1 MSAFRPA
8 INPFRTAR
16 IDHLPYRLRGAT
28 WDDLIARFDDL
39 GRRVAVV
46 GDHGAGKTRFL
57 ASFAAQLRDR
67 GRPTW
72 SVRAT
77 HAPPPSAAEVDGRI
91 VLVDELDAL
100 PWATRWR
107 WRRRL
112 RAAAGVVI
120 ARHAPSATLPTLHRC
135 APDAALVAELVA
147 ELVAPQPEAATAP
160 SLEAPTAG
168 DLAALIARHRGNVRA
183 VFAELYDRAAGR
195 DRAATSDAARPIP
208 P

>member
-1 MSAFRPA
+1 MSALGPA
-8 INPFRTAR
+8 ANPFRTAR
-16 IDHLPYRLRGAT
+16 IDHLRFRLVTTT
-28 WDDLIARFDDL
+28 WDQLTARFDAL

-57 ASFAAQLRDR
+57 ATFAAHLRDR

-77 HAPPPSAAEVDGRI
+77 HTPPPTAAEVDGRI
-91 VLVDELDAL
+91 VLVDEVDAL

-135 APDAALVAELVA
+135 SPDAALVAELVA
-147 ELVAPQPEAATAP
+147 ELVTPRPEAATAP
-160 SLEAPTAG
+160 SIAAPAVA
-168 DLAALIARHRGNVRA
+168 DLAALLARHRGNVRA

-195 DRAATSDAARPIP
+195 DRGATAWAARPIP
-208 P
+208 R

>member
-1 MSAFRPA
+1 MSAPGPA
-8 INPFRTAR
+8 TNPFRTAR
-16 IDHLPYRLRGAT
+16 IDHLRYRLVATT
-28 WDDLIARFDDL
+28 WDQLTARFDAL

-57 ASFAAQLRDR
+57 AAFGAHLRDH

-77 HAPPPSAAEVDGRI
+77 HAPPPTAAEVDGRV

-100 PWATRWR
+100 PWVTRWR
-107 WRRRL
+107 WWRRM
-112 RAAAGVVI
+112 RAAAGVVV
-120 ARHAPSATLPTLHRC
+120 ARHAPSTALPTLHRC

-147 ELVAPQPEAATAP
+147 ELVTPRPGDATAQSIATP
-160 SLEAPTAG
+160 ALD
-168 DLAALIARHRGNVRA
+168 DLAALLVRHRGNVRA

-195 DRAATSDAARPIP
+195 GRRPTGNAARPIVR
-208 P
+208 